1 MGSEPSGVACD
12 SRVNHVKTCH
22 NIPQRKGVKS
32 LKRAACLLKELDSE
46 HVRIASGAEE
56 QPHDIG
62 HVAALFKVLCGEK
75 TRDEKWR
82 RG

>member
-1 MGSEPSGVACD
+1 M
-12 SRVNHVKTCH
+12 
-22 NIPQRKGVKS
+22 KS
-32 LKRAACLLKELDSE
+32 LKSAACLLKELDSE
-46 HVRIASGAEE
+46 HVRITSGAEE